1 MNRVFSISRSLRSQP
16 AVWLAV
22 LLFACLHHA
31 DLAVGDSY
39 SFQPADY
46 GEVGQLPIEGP
57 GIETLSPQVQVQRA
71 GRILTLD
78 FQLVDAQG
86 RRHPP
91 GRESRSTPPTFN
103 VYKDGQPIGS
113 GSFEYG

>member
-1 MNRVFSISRSLRSQP
+1 MNALLSMTRSFRLRA
-16 AVWLAV
+16 AVLLAV
-22 LLFACLHHA
+22 LVIALLHHA

-39 SFQPADY
+39 SFQPGY
-46 GEVGQLPIEGP
+46 GGETEQWLVEGP
-57 GIETLSPQVQVQRA
+57 AIETLAPQVQVRRA

-86 RRHPP
+86 RPHRPDP
-91 GRESRSTPPTFN
+91 QRRSTPPTFA
-103 VYKDGQPIGS
+103 VYKAGQPIGT